1 MAKLEWDK
9 TGERFVENGVSKGVL
24 YPQSADGT
32 YPKGVAWNGLTAVN
46 ESPDG
51 ADPNDLY
58 ADNIKYGSLRGAETF
73 GYSIS
78 AFTFPDEWNACDGSA
93 ALADGV
99 YIGQQ
104 KRQAFGFCWR
114 TEVSNDTAGETDDG
128 YKIHIAY
135 GSTATPSD
143 KNWET
148 INDSPDAITLSWEI
162 TTNPLNVTGY
172 KPLSTIVIDTTKL
185 DDAKKASLTTLETTL
200 FGGEEASANPTL
212 PTPDQIINMFK

>member
-24 YPQSADGT
+24 YPQSADGSYT
-32 YPKGVAWNGLTAVN
+32 KGVAWNGLTAVN

-51 ADPNDLY
+51 AAPNDLY

-78 AFTFPDEWNACDGSA
+78 AFTYPDEWNACDGSES
-93 ALADGV
+93 LADGI

-143 KNWET
+143 KSWET
-148 INDSPDAITLSWEI
+148 INDSPDAQEFEWECD
-162 TTNPLNVTGY
+162 TNPVPVTGH
-172 KPLSTIVIDTTKL
+172 KPTATLVIDSRKVDSAKLTKIENAL
-185 DDAKKASLTTLETTL
+185 YGTDDT
-200 FGGEEASANPTL
+200 EAYLPLPDKIIEIMNKNP
-212 PTPDQIINMFK
+212 

>member
-58 ADNIKYGSLRGAETF
+58 ADNIKYGSLRGA
-73 GYSIS
+73 
-78 AFTFPDEWNACDGSA
+78 CDGSA

-148 INDSPDAITLSWEI
+148 INDSPDAQEFEWECDTNPVPVTGHKPTATLVIDSRKVDSAKLTKIENALYGTDDTEAHLPLPDDI
-162 TTNPLNVTGY
+162 IKIMNGTTNP
-172 KPLSTIVIDTTKL
+172 
-185 DDAKKASLTTLETTL
+185 
-200 FGGEEASANPTL
+200 
-212 PTPDQIINMFK
+212 

>member
-148 INDSPDAITLSWEI
+148 INDSPDAQEFEWECDTNPVPVTGHKPTATLVIDSRKVDSAKLTKIENALYGTDDTEAHLPLPDDI
-162 TTNPLNVTGY
+162 IKIMNGTTNP
-172 KPLSTIVIDTTKL
+172 
-185 DDAKKASLTTLETTL
+185 
-200 FGGEEASANPTL
+200 
-212 PTPDQIINMFK
+212 